1 MAFIINYIYTDDW
14 ADLTLPDTK
23 IDKIFTTPVLT
34 GEGHSF
40 EIVFSAYGRH
50 RLVLYD
56 PDGVEAHGYSASS
69 VNSKRNYVK
78 QPMTSSYSGTGTD
91 WTLRCERYSSVN
103 DDPLPQYKLHQI
115 LMVDDSDSS
124 NFDAIAQ
131 AVSLAILAPLWQ
143 SYKEGTVMFSIPS
156 ANTGAETPVEP
167 DPTHYHYISGNVKKL
182 DLAFEAN
189 VVAVSIGLEPKVL
202 AASKSDALTGDYRLD
217 VYPYADEVILYVAPD
232 YGVPYVP
239 SFPMFTGQIV
249 HPITPN
255 KYVYVAQNDGAL
267 GVDEPNWPT
276 EGEFNSGTVTLTPV
290 PLYRPLANGFV
301 KPNIVAI

>member
-1 MAFIINYIYTDDW
+1 MAFIINYTYFDDW
-14 ADLTLPDTK
+14 AELTLPDTV
-23 IDKIFTTPVLT
+23 IDKAFTTPVLS
-34 GEGHSF
+34 GGSHKF
-40 EIVFSAYGRH
+40 EVVFSGRG
-50 RLVLYD
+50 RYVFYLYN
-56 PDGVEAHGYSASS
+56 PDGVGVSYVGSYGITNKYDYSGIT
-69 VNSKRNYVK
+69 V
-78 QPMTSSYSGTGTD
+78 TSSYTGTGTN
-91 WTLRCERYSSVN
+91 WIFRCRRLN
-103 DDPLPQYKLHQI
+103 DTNDEPLPQYKLHNI
-115 LMVDDSDSS
+115 VMVDNSDSS

-131 AVSLAILAPLWQ
+131 AVSLALFAPLWRC
-143 SYKEGTVMFSIPS
+143 YKDGTVMFSIPS

-189 VVAVSIGLEPKVL
+189 VVAVSIGLKPKVL

-217 VYPYADEVILYVAPD
+217 VYPYTDEVILYVAPD

-239 SFPMFTGQIV
+239 SFPMASGQIV
-249 HPITPN
+249 HPSSPN

-267 GVDEPNWPT
+267 GADEPNWPT
-276 EGEFNSGTVTLTPV
+276 QGEFNSGTVTLRPV